1 MSTRHEH
8 KSVFTADNKD
18 FKRKTKEVESRGQ
31 KMAKTLKKIGAAIG
45 AVFVVKKIV
54 QFTNE
59 ISKLGGELG
68 DLSKQTGLS
77 TDALQKYQYAAEK
90 AGVPQNL
97 LTGSLV
103 RFQKRL
109 GEAAHGSGILASR
122 LSQMN
127 PELLANMQN
136 AENTNE
142 AFRMY
147 MDALNGI
154 SDEAE
159 RAAIAQAAFGAEGR
173 RLVLMAR
180 GGTEAIDAMGKELEE
195 TGGILSKDLV
205 EASEEYG
212 DRMESMKM
220 AIRGVKIML
229 ADALMPIFEKV
240 LTATQ
245 DFAKY
250 VQENK
255 ERITKWAK
263 GIGIAAGALGVAKVA
278 MVALNVAMAAN
289 PIGIVITAVA
299 GLTAAVVTLWKTSD
313 KFRARV
319 KYIWESVKYYFTF
332 AKDYVTYVAEVWL
345 DTFKTYFKAIAELAK
360 VLWESIKA
368 AFQRGKSPA
377 DIFREGLEGI
387 KKDIENIGKDAG
399 DKFKKSFYEN
409 SKPDYE
415 KILADEGDAEKAG
428 EKAGEEFAKGF
439 NKGSGGVERNA
450 PDVISGIAD
459 IDMKAGPLDIDTN
472 SLRTMKDQAV
482 SLEELKQKYAELTSG
497 VDVYTQ
503 AVINNML
510 MSSTSIEEFMAKAE
524 SFGGFW
530 DQASAAAVEFGQ
542 AMLASG
548 QMGIDSMQDLARYAV
563 STAKKII
570 AAKIAEG
577 VASAITETLKNTPV
591 PFPFNVIIA
600 GAAGAAAA
608 TLFNALIPNFAE
620 GGAVSGPTLALV
632 GEAAGISR
640 TNPEYIGT
648 AKQLSQMGQGS
659 RGGMLTARVSRGDL
673 LFILNEG
680 ESYNKRSF

>member
-18 FKRKTKEVESRGQ
+18 FKQKAKQVESRGQ

-45 AVFVVKKIV
+45 ATFAVKKIV

-59 ISKLGGELG
+59 ISKLGDELG

-97 LTGSLV
+97 LNSSLV

-122 LSQMN
+122 LGQMN

-159 RAAIAQAAFGAEGR
+159 RAAIAQAAFGAGGR
-173 RLVLMAR
+173 RLVLMAQ

-205 EASEEYG
+205 EASGEYG

-229 ADALMPIFEKV
+229 AEALMPIFEKV

-313 KFRARV
+313 KFRAGV

-345 DTFKTYFKAIAELAK
+345 DTFKTYFRAIAELAK

-409 SKPDYE
+409 SKPDYKE
-415 KILADEGDAEKAG
+415 ILAGKGEAEKAG

-439 NKGSGGVERNA
+439 NKGSGGVERTA
-450 PDVISGIAD
+450 PDVIDKKGDIQLGIKPVD
-459 IDMKAGPLDIDTN
+459 TSTLDPVT
-472 SLRTMKDQAV
+472 
-482 SLEELKQKYAELTSG
+482 LKLQEVKEDFNAAELASMAFA
-497 VDVYTQ
+497 D
-503 AVINNML
+503 AMIA
-510 MSSTSIEEFMAKAE
+510 SS
-524 SFGGFW
+524 
-530 DQASAAAVEFGQ
+530 
-542 AMLASG
+542 

-577 VASAITETLKNTPV
+577 VAGAIAETLENTSV

-608 TLFNALIPNFAE
+608 ILFNALIPNFAE

-632 GEAAGISR
+632 GEAAGVSAS
-640 TNPEYIGT
+640 NPEYIGT
-648 AKQLSQMGQGS
+648 AEQIAQMKGSGDTLSVRM
-659 RGGMLTARVSRGDL
+659 SRGDL
-673 LFILNEG
+673 IFFLNEG
-680 ESYNKRSF
+680 NDYMKNNF